1 MLKKIVKNK
10 LNYTFY
16 LVLLVFGI
24 GIIIFTYNFGVS
36 HINYSQAESI
46 SSEINEYEERLD
58 SKKEDENLTKFI
70 LGEKIIQNNYKYS
83 WIEKY
88 ENMIEIFDKIRDIEG
103 RNIQLENYDISESY
117 FAVDGIVSSLE
128 NVYDENGVLS
138 RLKEFDFVEK
148 IDVDTYQK
156 ANGDYSFSLEI
167 KIKTN
172 E

>member
-16 LVLLVFGI
+16 LVLLVFWI
-24 GIIIFTYNFGVS
+24 WIIIFTYNFGVS

-70 LGEKIIQNNYKYS
+70 LWEKIIQNNYKYS

-88 ENMIEIFDKIRDIEG
+88 ENMIEIFDKIRDIEW

-117 FAVDGIVSSLE
+117 FAVDWIVSSLE
-128 NVYDENGVLS
+128 NVYDENWVLS

-156 ANGDYSFSLEI
+156 ANWDYSFSLEI